1 MMLDF
6 CILLLECIMDRL
18 EMTVVSPKF
27 KGMKLLQQHRML
39 NKVYLFQL
47 NDLQILSDELSILH
61 GITFKCYTPEEY
73 AQQNDK

>member
-6 CILLLECIMDRL
+6 CILLVNAIMNRL

-39 NKVYLFQL
+39 NKV
-47 NDLQILSDELSILH
+47 
-61 GITFKCYTPEEY
+61 
-73 AQQNDK
+73 